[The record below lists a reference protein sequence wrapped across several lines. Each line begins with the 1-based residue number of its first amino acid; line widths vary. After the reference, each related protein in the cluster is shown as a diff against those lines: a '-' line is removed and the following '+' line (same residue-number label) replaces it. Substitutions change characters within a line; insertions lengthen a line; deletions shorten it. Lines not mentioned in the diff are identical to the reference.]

1 MELVQLEGDHVL
13 DLQDFVLL
21 NETGKVIDVFGQT
34 VKVQVSTLEGIF
46 TINGKSRDGELR
58 VGDFV
63 KVGLLIANNTYSV
76 EKI

>member
-1 MELVQLEGDHVL
+1 M

-21 NETGKVIDVFGQT
+21 NETGKVIDVFCQT

>member
-1 MELVQLEGDHVL
+1 M

-21 NETGKVIDVFGQT
+21 NEIGRVIDVFGQT

>member
-1 MELVQLEGDHVL
+1 M

-21 NETGKVIDVFGQT
+21 NETGRVIDVFGQT
-34 VKVQVSTLEGIF
+34 AKVQVSTLEGIF
-46 TINGKSRDGELR
+46 TINGKCRDGVLH

-63 KVGLLIANNTYSV
+63 KVCLVSANNTYFV

>member
-1 MELVQLEGDHVL
+1 M

-21 NETGKVIDVFGQT
+21 NETGRVIDVFGQT
-34 VKVQVSTLEGIF
+34 AKVQVSTLEGIF

>member
-1 MELVQLEGDHVL
+1 M

-21 NETGKVIDVFGQT
+21 NESGRVIDVFGQT
-34 VKVQVSTLEGIF
+34 AKVQVSTLEGIF
-46 TINGKSRDGELR
+46 TINEKYRDEELR

>member
-1 MELVQLEGDHVL
+1 M

-21 NETGKVIDVFGQT
+21 NETGRVIDVFGQIA
-34 VKVQVSTLEGIF
+34 KVQVSTVEGIF
-46 TINGKSRDGELR
+46 TINGKCHEANLS

-63 KVGLLIANNTYSV
+63 TVGQLIANNTYSV

>member
-1 MELVQLEGDHVL
+1 M

-21 NETGKVIDVFGQT
+21 NETGWVIDVFGQT
-34 VKVQVSTLEGIF
+34 AKVQVSTLEGIF
-46 TINGKSRDGELR
+46 TINGKCRDGVLH

-63 KVGLLIANNTYSV
+63 KVGLVIANNTYFV

>member
-1 MELVQLEGDHVL
+1 M

-34 VKVQVSTLEGIF
+34 AKVQVSTLEGIF

>member
-1 MELVQLEGDHVL
+1 M

-21 NETGKVIDVFGQT
+21 NESGRVIDVFGQT
-34 VKVQVSTLEGIF
+34 AKVQVSTLEGIF
-46 TINGKSRDGELR
+46 TINGKYRDEELR